1 MMTDSTE
8 TKKTL
13 HPWMRV
19 GIALLLMLCA
29 LSAVFYLYKYWSINR
44 DVQSTD
50 NAYVKGDLSYV
61 TSKISGYVVKVNV
74 TDNQKVKAGQVLAE
88 IDKTDYLSAVEQA
101 QAKIAAVTA
110 SQHELEEKIK
120 LAQEQINISKAEIA
134 AVEAAQR
141 RAENHLKRTK
151 ELVNIGGMSQR
162 EYDEAVED
170 QIDQTTN
177 VHIAKVKIRE
187 SEQNIHVLQAQRE
200 TLLAELNAA
209 KASLTQA
216 NNNLKATQLIAPRD
230 GTVVSRKVREGE
242 YVSVGKN
249 LIIVAPL
256 SNLWIEANL
265 KETQISKLSPGD
277 QVYFTVD
284 AIPGKKFYGTLDSIS
299 RSSGS
304 DLALLPADNAT
315 GNFTKIVR
323 RFPVKIVFDPHQKDI
338 EKIAI
343 GMSILVD
350 LQAKLHEKNNYS
362 LRLKIRDS

>member
-1 MMTDSTE
+1 MMTESTE
-8 TKKTL
+8 TKKAL
-13 HPWMRV
+13 NPWVRV

-29 LSAVFYLYKYWSINR
+29 LSVVFYLYKYWSINR

-50 NAYVKGDLSYV
+50 NAYVKGDLSYI

-88 IDKTDYLSAVEQA
+88 IDKTDYLSAVDQA

-134 AVEAAQR
+134 AAEAAQH
-141 RAENHLKRTK
+141 RAANHLKRTK

-170 QIDQTTN
+170 QVDQSTN
-177 VHIAKVKIRE
+177 VNVAKVKIRE

-200 TLLAELNAA
+200 TLLAELTAA

-216 NNNLKATQLIAPRD
+216 DNNLKATQLVAPRD

-249 LIIVAPL
+249 LIVVAPM

-265 KETQISKLSPGD
+265 KETQLSKLSPGD
-277 QVYFTVD
+277 QVYFTID
-284 AIPGKKFYGTLDSIS
+284 AIPGQKFCGTLDSIS

-323 RFPVKIVFDPHQKDI
+323 RFPVKIAFNPNQEGMD
-338 EKIAI
+338 KIAI
-343 GMSILVD
+343 GMSALVD
-350 LQAKLHEKNNYS
+350 LKVKTQIEKCYS
-362 LRLKIRDS
+362 